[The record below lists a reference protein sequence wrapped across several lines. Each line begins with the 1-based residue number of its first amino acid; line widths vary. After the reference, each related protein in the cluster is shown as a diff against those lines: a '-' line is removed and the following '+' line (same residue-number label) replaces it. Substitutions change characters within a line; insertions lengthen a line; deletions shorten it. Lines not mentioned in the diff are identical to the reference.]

1 MMKAASRLID
11 GITEKLG
18 SPIAVLAAIAVVVLW
33 LGGLP
38 HFGVQDQNYQL
49 LINTGTTIVTFIMV
63 FCVQHTQNKDATAM
77 QLKLDELVRSLEG
90 ARDDVAGIERD
101 ADLLKEEAVRA
112 ADRVKGE
119 AVKTADLLKQEAVE
133 TAEA

>member
-1 MMKAASRLID
+1 MKAASRLID

>member
-1 MMKAASRLID
+1 MRAASRLID
-11 GITEKLG
+11 GITERLG
-18 SPIAVLAAIAVVVLW
+18 SPIAVLAAIALVGLW

-77 QLKLDELVRSLEG
+77 QLKLDELIRSLEG
-90 ARDDVAGIERD
+90 ARDAVAGIEKD

-119 AVKTADLLKQEAVE
+119 AVKTAEA
-133 TAEA
+133 